1 MKLDGSQKA
10 KVYENDNTII
20 SVVGVTDEGIYF
32 TEYVNTS
39 KVGLFFAYSKLEFD
53 SANKVQIYNQYD
65 FYKEL
70 ESKGLATG
78 VY

>member
-1 MKLDGSQKA
+1 LDGSQKA

-53 SANKVQIYNQYD
+53 NSNKVQIYNKYD